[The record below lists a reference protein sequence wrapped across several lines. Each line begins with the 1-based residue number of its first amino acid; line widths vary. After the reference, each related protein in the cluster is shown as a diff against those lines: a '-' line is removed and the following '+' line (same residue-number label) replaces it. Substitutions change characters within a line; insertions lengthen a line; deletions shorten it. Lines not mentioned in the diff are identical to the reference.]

1 MTQTI
6 SATLPAS
13 TVYVA
18 GTVND
23 VAVTWTNVG
32 GETWEAVADR
42 AEDDIYVVALTIV
55 SASGQ
60 STSTSFTLYYGLLHL
75 ITDRT
80 QADVSYV
87 ARLAAKGWSGMTED
101 ERSQWLTGLKGAYNA
116 TDLNRVGNAVT
127 YVAGR
132 LEEAGYTPDI
142 DPKIDWTV
150 SDIPTESQ
158 METYL
163 DNVRALR
170 NAFTVPDSVP
180 QVPADMDSLTYQEAN
195 DIEIILDIVEQLINN
210 MAAAWFFSGDVY
222 SGEVI

>member
-13 TVYVA
+13 TVYVS

-32 GETWEAVADR
+32 GEIWETVADR

-60 STSTSFTLYYGLLHL
+60 STSRSFTLYYGLLNL

-80 QADVSYV
+80 QKDVDYA
-87 ARLAAKGWSGMTED
+87 ARLNAAGWDGMTED
-101 ERSQWLTGLKGAYNA
+101 ERTAWTLGLKGTYNA
-116 TDLNRVGNAVT
+116 SDLNRVGNAVN

-132 LEEAGYTPDI
+132 LESAGYSAPV
-142 DPKIDWTV
+142 DPKIDWLE
-150 SDIPTESQ
+150 SDIPTESS
-158 METYL
+158 MERYL
-163 DNVRALR
+163 EDVETIRSTL
-170 NAFTVPDSVP
+170 TVLPGTP
-180 QVPADMDSLTYQEAN
+180 EVPADMVGLTYEEAN
-195 DIEIILDIVEQLINN
+195 DIERILLAVDALITN
-210 MAAAWFFSGDVY
+210 MINAYLY
-222 SGEVI
+222 SNEINCGEV

>member
-13 TVYVA
+13 TVYVS

-32 GETWEAVADR
+32 GEIWEAVADR

-60 STSTSFTLYYGLLHL
+60 STSTSFTLYYGLLNL

-80 QADVSYV
+80 QADVDYA
-87 ARLAAKGWSGMTED
+87 ARLNAAGWDGMTED
-101 ERSQWLTGLKGAYNA
+101 ERTVWTLGLKGTYNA
-116 TDLNRVGNAVT
+116 SDLNRVGNAVN

-132 LEEAGYTPDI
+132 LESAGYSAPV
-142 DPKIDWTV
+142 DPKIDWLE
-150 SDIPTESQ
+150 SDIPNESS
-158 METYL
+158 MERYL
-163 DNVRALR
+163 EDVETIRSTL
-170 NAFTVPDSVP
+170 TVLPGTPDVP
-180 QVPADMDSLTYQEAN
+180 EDMVGLTYEEAN
-195 DIEIILDIVEQLINN
+195 DIERILLAVDALITN
-210 MAAAWFFSGDVY
+210 MINSYFY
-222 SGEVI
+222 SNEINCGEV

>member
-6 SATLPAS
+6 SATLPAT
-13 TVYVA
+13 TVYVS

-23 VAVTWTNVG
+23 VSVVWTNTG
-32 GETWEAVADR
+32 GSVWEAVADR
-42 AEDDIYVVALTIV
+42 SDDDAYHVVLNIVNAAGTSSTAE
-55 SASGQ
+55 
-60 STSTSFTLYYGLLHL
+60 FTLYYGLLHL

-80 QADVSYV
+80 QSDVSYV
-87 ARLAAKGWSGMTED
+87 ARLAAKGWAGMTED
-101 ERSQWLTGLKGAYNA
+101 ERSQWLVGLKGAYNA

-132 LEEAGYTPDI
+132 LEEAGYAPDI

-170 NAFTVPDSVP
+170 NSFTVPDSVP
-180 QVPADMDSLTYQEAN
+180 QVPADMDNLTYQEAN
-195 DIEIILDIVEQLINN
+195 DIERIILAVDALITNIIN
-210 MAAAWFFSGDVY
+210 AYFYSNEVY
-222 SGEVI
+222 SGEV

>member
-13 TVYVA
+13 TVYVS

-55 SASGQ
+55 SSSGQ
-60 STSTSFTLYYGLLHL
+60 STSTSFTLYYGLLNL

-80 QADVSYV
+80 QSDVSYV
-87 ARLAAKGWSGMTED
+87 ARLSAKGWSGMTED
-101 ERSQWLTGLKGAYNA
+101 ERSQWLVGLKGAYNA

-132 LEEAGYTPDI
+132 LEEAGYAPDI

-170 NAFTVPDSVP
+170 NAITVPDSVP
-180 QVPADMDSLTYQEAN
+180 QVPADMDDLTYQEAN
-195 DIEIILDIVEQLINN
+195 DIERIILAVDALITN
-210 MAAAWFFSGDVY
+210 MMDAWFY
-222 SGEVI
+222 SNEVFCGEV

>member
-13 TVYVA
+13 TVYVS

-32 GETWEAVADR
+32 GEIWEAVADR

-60 STSTSFTLYYGLLHL
+60 STSTSFTLYYGLLNL

-80 QADVSYV
+80 QADVDYA
-87 ARLAAKGWSGMTED
+87 ARLNAVGWDGMTEV
-101 ERSQWLTGLKGAYNA
+101 ERTAWTLGLKGTYNA
-116 TDLNRVGNAVT
+116 TDLNRVGNAVN

-132 LEEAGYTPDI
+132 LEGAGYSVPVN
-142 DPKIDWTV
+142 PKIDWLE
-150 SDIPTESQ
+150 SDIPTYSD
-158 METYL
+158 MEIYL
-163 DNVRALR
+163 NNVEIIRGTLTVSTA
-170 NAFTVPDSVP
+170 TPEVPD
-180 QVPADMDSLTYQEAN
+180 DMEGLTYEEAN
-195 DIEIILDIVEQLINN
+195 DIERILLVVDALITN
-210 MAAAWFFSGDVY
+210 MINAYFY
-222 SGEVI
+222 SNEINCGEA

>member
-13 TVYVA
+13 TVYVS

-32 GETWEAVADR
+32 GEIWEAVADR

-60 STSTSFTLYYGLLHL
+60 STSTSFTLYYGLLNL

-80 QADVSYV
+80 QADVDYA
-87 ARLAAKGWSGMTED
+87 ARLNAAGWDGMTED
-101 ERSQWLTGLKGAYNA
+101 ERTAWTLGLKGTYDY
-116 TDLNRVGNAVT
+116 TDLNRVGNAVA

-132 LEEAGYTPDI
+132 LTGAGYALNVNPR
-142 DPKIDWTV
+142 IDWTEDDTQRAADMA
-150 SDIPTESQ
+150 SYPADIS
-158 METYL
+158 
-163 DNVRALR
+163 AIR
-170 NAFTVPDSVP
+170 NALIVPPAIPEVPD
-180 QVPADMDSLTYQEAN
+180 DMEGLTYEEAN
-195 DIEIILDIVEQLINN
+195 DIERILLAVDALITNMINAYFYSNEIVC
-210 MAAAWFFSGDVY
+210 
-222 SGEVI
+222 GEV

>member
-13 TVYVA
+13 TVYVS

-60 STSTSFTLYYGLLHL
+60 STSTSFTLYYGLLNL

-80 QADVSYV
+80 QADVDYV
-87 ARLAAKGWSGMTED
+87 IRLSQKGWSGMTAEEKAEWESD
-101 ERSQWLTGLKGAYNA
+101 LKGAYNA
-116 TDLNRVGNAVT
+116 SDLNRVGNAVN

-132 LEEAGYTPDI
+132 LEDAGYTVSVN
-142 DPKIDWTV
+142 PKIDWLE
-150 SDIPTESQ
+150 SDIPTESS
-158 METYL
+158 MERYL
-163 DNVRALR
+163 EDVETIRSTL
-170 NAFTVPDSVP
+170 TVLPGTP
-180 QVPADMDSLTYQEAN
+180 EVPADMVGLTYEEAN
-195 DIEIILDIVEQLINN
+195 DIERILLAVDALITNMINAYFYSNEIVC
-210 MAAAWFFSGDVY
+210 
-222 SGEVI
+222 GEV

>member
-13 TVYVA
+13 TVYVS

-23 VAVTWTNVG
+23 VSVTWTNVS

-42 AEDDIYVVALTIV
+42 SEDDIYHVEMTIV

-60 STSTSFTLYYGLLHL
+60 STNTSFTLYYGLLNL

-80 QADVSYV
+80 QADVDYV
-87 ARLAAKGWSGMTED
+87 ARLSAKGWSGMTDSEKS
-101 ERSQWLTGLKGAYNA
+101 EWLLGLKGAYNY

-132 LEEAGYTPDI
+132 LENAGYYVLV
-142 DPKIDWTV
+142 DPKIDWME
-150 SDIPTESQ
+150 SDIPTKSS
-158 METYL
+158 MVRYL
-163 DNVRALR
+163 DDVETIR
-170 NAFTVPDSVP
+170 NTLTVLPNTPEVPD
-180 QVPADMDSLTYQEAN
+180 DMEGLTYEEAN
-195 DIEIILDIVEQLINN
+195 DIERILLAVDALITN
-210 MAAAWFFSGDVY
+210 MINAYFY
-222 SGEVI
+222 SNEINCGEV

>member
-13 TVYVA
+13 TVYVS

-32 GETWEAVADR
+32 GEIWEAVADR

-60 STSTSFTLYYGLLHL
+60 STSTSFTLYYGLLNL

-80 QADVSYV
+80 QADVDYA
-87 ARLAAKGWSGMTED
+87 ARLNAAGWDGMTED
-101 ERSQWLTGLKGAYNA
+101 ERTAWTLGLKGTYDY
-116 TDLNRVGNAVT
+116 TDLNRVGNAVA

-132 LEEAGYTPDI
+132 LTGAGYALNVNPR
-142 DPKIDWTV
+142 IDWTEDDTQRAADMA
-150 SDIPTESQ
+150 SYLADIS
-158 METYL
+158 
-163 DNVRALR
+163 AIR
-170 NAFTVPDSVP
+170 NALIVPPAIPEVPD
-180 QVPADMDSLTYQEAN
+180 DMEGLTYEEAN
-195 DIEIILDIVEQLINN
+195 DIERILLAVDALITNMINAYFYSNEIVC
-210 MAAAWFFSGDVY
+210 
-222 SGEVI
+222 GEV

>member
-13 TVYVA
+13 TVYVS

-32 GETWEAVADR
+32 GEIWEAVADR

-60 STSTSFTLYYGLLHL
+60 STSTSFTLYYGLLNL

-80 QADVSYV
+80 QADVDYA
-87 ARLAAKGWSGMTED
+87 ARLNAAGWDGMTED
-101 ERSQWLTGLKGAYNA
+101 ERTAWTLGLKGTYNA
-116 TDLNRVGNAVT
+116 SDLNRVGNAVN

-132 LEEAGYTPDI
+132 LENAGYSAPV
-142 DPKIDWTV
+142 DPKID
-150 SDIPTESQ
+150 
-158 METYL
+158 
-163 DNVRALR
+163 
-170 NAFTVPDSVP
+170 
-180 QVPADMDSLTYQEAN
+180 
-195 DIEIILDIVEQLINN
+195 
-210 MAAAWFFSGDVY
+210 
-222 SGEVI
+222 

>member
-13 TVYVA
+13 TVYVS

-32 GETWEAVADR
+32 GEIWEAVADR

-60 STSTSFTLYYGLLHL
+60 STSTSFTLYYGLLNL

-80 QADVSYV
+80 QADVDYA
-87 ARLAAKGWSGMTED
+87 ARLNAAGWDGMTED
-101 ERSQWLTGLKGAYNA
+101 ERTAWTLGLKGTYDY
-116 TDLNRVGNAVT
+116 TDLNRVGNAVA

-132 LEEAGYTPDI
+132 LTGAGYALNVN
-142 DPKIDWTV
+142 PKIDWTEDDTQRAADMA
-150 SDIPTESQ
+150 SYLADIS
-158 METYL
+158 
-163 DNVRALR
+163 AIR
-170 NAFTVPDSVP
+170 NALIVPPAIPEVPD
-180 QVPADMDSLTYQEAN
+180 DMEGLTYEEAN
-195 DIEIILDIVEQLINN
+195 DIERILLAVDALITNMINAYFYSNEIVC
-210 MAAAWFFSGDVY
+210 
-222 SGEVI
+222 GEV

>member
-13 TVYVA
+13 TVYVS

-32 GETWEAVADR
+32 GEIWEAVTDR

-60 STSTSFTLYYGLLHL
+60 STSTSFTLYYGLLNL

-80 QADVSYV
+80 QADVDYA
-87 ARLAAKGWSGMTED
+87 ARLNEAGWDGMTED
-101 ERSQWLTGLKGAYNA
+101 ERTAWTLGLKGTYNA
-116 TDLNRVGNAVT
+116 SDLNRVGNAVN

-132 LEEAGYTPDI
+132 LESAGYSAPV
-142 DPKIDWTV
+142 DPKIDWLE
-150 SDIPTESQ
+150 SDIPTESS
-158 METYL
+158 MERYL
-163 DNVRALR
+163 EDVETIRSTL
-170 NAFTVPDSVP
+170 TVLPGTPDVP
-180 QVPADMDSLTYQEAN
+180 EDMVGLTYEEAN
-195 DIEIILDIVEQLINN
+195 DIERILLAVDTLITN
-210 MAAAWFFSGDVY
+210 MINAYLY
-222 SGEVI
+222 SNEINCGEV

>member
-13 TVYVA
+13 TVYVS

-32 GETWEAVADR
+32 GEIWEAVADR

-60 STSTSFTLYYGLLHL
+60 STNTSFTLYYGLLNL

-80 QADVSYV
+80 QTDVDYV
-87 ARLAAKGWSGMTED
+87 IRLSQKGWSGMTAEEKAEWESD
-101 ERSQWLTGLKGAYNA
+101 LKGAYNA
-116 TDLNRVGNAVT
+116 SDLNRVGNAVN

-132 LEEAGYTPDI
+132 LEDAGYTVSVN
-142 DPKIDWTV
+142 PKIDWLE
-150 SDIPTESQ
+150 SDVPTESS
-158 METYL
+158 MEQYL
-163 DNVRALR
+163 KNVETIR
-170 NAFTVPDSVP
+170 NTLTVPSNTPNVP
-180 QVPADMDSLTYQEAN
+180 DDMEGLTYEEAN
-195 DIEIILDIVEQLINN
+195 DIERILLAVDALITN
-210 MAAAWFFSGDVY
+210 MINAYFYSNEIN
-222 SGEVI
+222 SGEV